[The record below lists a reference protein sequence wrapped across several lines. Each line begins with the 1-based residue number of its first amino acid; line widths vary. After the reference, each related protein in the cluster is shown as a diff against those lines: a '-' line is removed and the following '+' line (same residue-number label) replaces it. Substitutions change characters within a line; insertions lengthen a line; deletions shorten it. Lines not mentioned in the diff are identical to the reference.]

1 MCPETTSNL
10 TAGDF
15 LGKNP
20 LSQQLDAQGVW
31 DWVPPL
37 NYWLSLFFCAGH
49 ISHLSRSCGT
59 GIITLHSLIPAQLS
73 QGLSDF
79 KVWTPP
85 EHNDTVVGLEVGSHP
100 CPQRAVSGDE
110 GLFFVFL
117 SVVVTLLIFSN
128 EGREEQKGLDVA
140 VYNRKPNIKVI

>member
-1 MCPETTSNL
+1 MSGNYFQSHCRGFSRKKPTVTAAGRLGCLGLGTTIEL
-10 TAGDF
+10 
-15 LGKNP
+15 LVEP
-20 LSQQLDAQGVW
+20 L
-31 DWVPPL
+31 
-37 NYWLSLFFCAGH
+37 FCAGH